1 MSAGEAKLGILA
13 GGGPLPGRLARRCI
27 EIGRP
32 VFVVAFTG
40 QTDPETVDGIPHLWT
55 RMGAVG
61 PTLQRLHA
69 EGVSELC
76 MIGPVRRP
84 TLRELLPDLRGAR
97 MAARIGLGARGDD
110 GLLRG
115 LGEALA
121 DEGFR
126 LVGAHDLMEE
136 LLAKPGLLTRRA
148 PTDADRA
155 DIARGLQVARAVG
168 AVDVGQGAV
177 VQQGVVLAVEAVEGT
192 DAMLERAGRL
202 LRDGGGG
209 VLVKARKPQQDSRL
223 DLPTI
228 GVVTVECASAAG
240 LAGIAVEADGAL
252 IEDADA
258 VAATADRLGLFVV
271 CLEAGR

>member
-1 MSAGEAKLGILA
+1 MSAGKDKLGILA
-13 GGGPLPGRLARRCI
+13 GGGPLPGRLARRCL
-27 EIGRP
+27 ETGRP
-32 VFVVAFTG
+32 VFIVAFTG
-40 QTDPETVDGIPHLWT
+40 QTEPSSVEGVPHLWT
-55 RMGAVG
+55 RMGSVG
-61 PTLQRLHA
+61 PTLERLHA
-69 EGVSELC
+69 EGVTELC
-76 MIGPVRRP
+76 MIGPVHRP
-84 TLRELLPDLRGAR
+84 TIRELLPDLRGAR

-155 DIARGLQVARAVG
+155 DIDRGLLVARAVG

-177 VQQGVVLAVEAVEGT
+177 VQQGVVLAVEAAEGT
-192 DAMLERAGRL
+192 DAMLERAGAL
-202 LRDGGGG
+202 LRAAGGG
-209 VLVKARKPQQDSRL
+209 VLVKARKPQQDTRL
-223 DLPTI
+223 DMPTI
-228 GVVTVECASAAG
+228 GVVTVERAAAAG

-252 IEDADA
+252 IEDAAA
-258 VAATADRLGLFVV
+258 VAEAADRLDLFVV
-271 CLEAGR
+271 CLEPGR